1 MCLSYSV
8 GDSRFCSLSPY
19 VFSPNDWD
27 PHSTS
32 ARVYIHL
39 KVNEYTRTYTRTHMC
54 QCTYAHSHLCMWLPT
69 CIHAHGHPC
78 TRMLLHIWG
87 KRLPF
92 RLASTR
98 YSSCSPMGFQ
108 ITIHQHPELSLIL
121 LVNICSRHGW
131 EGERGEWEGA
141 HEHIL
146 CTSAHRFMISR
157 IKAHLI
163 LHPQR
168 NENALPG
175 LGALSYPRNYV
186 FLAK

>member
-1 MCLSYSV
+1 MCLSYSI

-19 VFSPNDWD
+19 VFSPSDWD

-39 KVNEYTRTYTRTHMC
+39 KVKDYTHTY
-54 QCTYAHSHLCMWLPT
+54 TYAHTHVPMHLRTFTPVHVL
-69 CIHAHGHPC
+69 AHMYTC

-87 KRLPF
+87 KRLSF
-92 RLASTR
+92 HLASTR

-108 ITIHQHPELSLIL
+108 ITIHQHPELSLTL
-121 LVNICSRHGW
+121 LVNIHSRHGW
-131 EGERGEWEGA
+131 EGERGEREGA

-146 CTSAHRFMISR
+146 CTSAHRCMISR
-157 IKAHLI
+157 IQAHLI

-168 NENALPG
+168 NENAPPG
-175 LGALSYPRNYV
+175 LGALSYPRNYL